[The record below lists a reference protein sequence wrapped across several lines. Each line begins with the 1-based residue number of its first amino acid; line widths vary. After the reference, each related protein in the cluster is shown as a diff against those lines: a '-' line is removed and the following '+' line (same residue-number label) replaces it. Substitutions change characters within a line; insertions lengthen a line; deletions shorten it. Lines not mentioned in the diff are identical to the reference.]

1 MRTFK
6 KKSRETTK
14 KNENDIKKL
23 RVREMVLDLEDNQG
37 RNNIYIIGVPR
48 NKNKQWN
55 RTNIHNLKK
64 TISGCKDLNLPI

>member
-1 MRTFK
+1 
-6 KKSRETTK
+6 
-14 KNENDIKKL
+14 
-23 RVREMVLDLEDNQG
+23 MVIDLEDNQG

-64 TISGCKDLNLPI
+64 LFLDVKT